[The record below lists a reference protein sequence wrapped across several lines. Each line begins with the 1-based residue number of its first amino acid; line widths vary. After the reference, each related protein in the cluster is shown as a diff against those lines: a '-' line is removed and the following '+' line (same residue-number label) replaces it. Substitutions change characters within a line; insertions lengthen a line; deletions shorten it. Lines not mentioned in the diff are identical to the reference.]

1 LTAISTGGA
10 QRGIFKNYQQNYGNT
25 CTGQLLVVLLS
36 LAEAPTKTPRTPPW
50 QNYGNPIR
58 FLCWGI
64 LPRRCTR
71 LFGSVLRMS
80 DSTHPTP
87 LLSEHMTRLERIII
101 QSLEVIYFKT
111 FSLIFTFVPSNPAY
125 PYSENKMISNR
136 STCSENYAFF
146 YSFTRASIAFYGLF
160 LVVYIILLCIA
171 AIRFFLSKR
180 KSKALLRWWAFPVSI
195 IFAILYVKPCHGSMS
210 SCN

>member
-1 LTAISTGGA
+1 MRSSLVICSDKSGVGWVESDIRRTLPKSLVHRLGRIPQ
-10 QRGIFKNYQQNYGNT
+10 QRNLIGS
-25 CTGQLLVVLLS
+25 LV
-36 LAEAPTKTPRTPPW
+36 
-50 QNYGNPIR
+50 
-58 FLCWGI
+58 I
-64 LPRRCTR
+64 LPRRCMR